1 MQIAFAN
8 NSFNDYMEWLTT
20 KPKTAEK
27 INDFIDSIR
36 YGGPLQGE
44 GTPQKFRNRSTY
56 FRRIDDKNN
65 FVYSVNKDILEIK
78 SCKGHYEE

>member
-1 MQIAFAN
+1 M
-8 NSFNDYMEWLTT
+8 
-20 KPKTAEK
+20 
-27 INDFIDSIR
+27 R

-44 GTPQKFRNRSTY
+44 GTPQKCRNSSTY